1 MDNMLMTLAA
11 RLPVPAYLPAIVRA
25 EFDSALD
32 ALLALTV
39 PRDEAMD
46 LLVASWLSA
55 EPACLLTTIDGGRA
69 VVVLRAASG
78 RWAACNAFLNHS
90 CDRHADAERRLRRLL
105 RGHQRGHVACL
116 PATVVSLASA
126 TMIAVA

>member
-1 MDNMLMTLAA
+1 MTPVA
-11 RLPVPAYLPAIVRA
+11 RPPVAAYLPTIARG

-55 EPACLLTTIDGGRA
+55 ESDCLLTTIDGGRP
-69 VVVLRAASG
+69 VVALRTPSG
-78 RWAACNAFLNHS
+78 RWAACNAFLHHS
-90 CDRHADAERRLRRLL
+90 CSSPVDAEDRLRRLL
-105 RGHQRGHVACL
+105 RGKQRGYVACL
-116 PATVVSLASA
+116 PATVVLLARA
-126 TMIAVA
+126 TTIAAE

>member
-1 MDNMLMTLAA
+1 MMTLAA
-11 RLPVPAYLPAIVRA
+11 RLSVPAYLPAIVRA

-46 LLVASWLSA
+46 LLVASWLSG
-55 EPACLLTTIDGGRA
+55 EPDCLLTTIDGGRA
-69 VVVLRAASG
+69 VVVLRSASG

-90 CDRHADAERRLRRLL
+90 CDSQADAERRLRRLL

-116 PATVVSLASA
+116 PATVVRLASA
-126 TMIAVA
+126 KTTAAG

>member
-1 MDNMLMTLAA
+1 MDNMLMTHAA

-46 LLVASWLSA
+46 LLLASWLSA
-55 EPACLLTTIDGGRA
+55 EPDCLLTTIDGGRA

-78 RWAACNAFLNHS
+78 RWAACTTFLNHS
-90 CDRHADAERRLRRLL
+90 CDSHADAERRLRRLL
-105 RGHQRGHVACL
+105 RGQQRGHVACL
-116 PATVVSLASA
+116 PATVVRLASA
-126 TMIAVA
+126 TMIAVG